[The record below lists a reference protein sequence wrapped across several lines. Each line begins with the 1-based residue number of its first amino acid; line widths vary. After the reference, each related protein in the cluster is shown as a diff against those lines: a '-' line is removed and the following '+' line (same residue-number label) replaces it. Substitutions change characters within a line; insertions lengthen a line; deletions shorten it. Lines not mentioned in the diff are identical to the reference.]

1 MVTVTSSL
9 RATHSL
15 IRARSWLPS
24 PLGENCWVIPVM
36 RATWGALL
44 SRWAT
49 KNAANDATTSRTN
62 AARAKRLNG
71 GPLLRGLV
79 DAREHDDVGVG
90 RERGDVLADR
100 LDRVD
105 REQLG
110 HAATL
115 RAEAVRVIDGG
126 GLQRLVRVVRGGAAG
141 VAGLL
146 LEPVGDR
153 RREAVRRRAVE
164 HADRGL

>member
-1 MVTVTSSL
+1 M
-9 RATHSL
+9 
-15 IRARSWLPS
+15 RARSWLPS
-24 PLGENCWVIPVM
+24 PFGEKCWVTPVM

-49 KNAANDATTSRTN
+49 KKAANDATTSRTN

-90 RERGDVLADR
+90 RERLDLLGDR

-110 HAATL
+110 DPAAL
-115 RAEAVRVIDGG
+115 RAEAVRVVDGG
-126 GLQRLVRVVRGGAAG
+126 RLQRLVRVL
-141 VAGLL
+141 VAVV
-146 LEPVGDR
+146 P
-153 RREAVRRRAVE
+153 RA
-164 HADRGL
+164 